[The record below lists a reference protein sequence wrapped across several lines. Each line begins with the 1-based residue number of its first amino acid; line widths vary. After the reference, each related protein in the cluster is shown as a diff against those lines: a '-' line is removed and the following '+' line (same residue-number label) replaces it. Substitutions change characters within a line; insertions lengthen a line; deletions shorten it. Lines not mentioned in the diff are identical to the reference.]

1 MRGRSLARAS
11 LLLVCVALAV
21 SIVAPSAAFAEKTI
35 ALSSGSFSFEIDP
48 GQTGSGEVVVIND
61 GDEDIKVL
69 VYVADVEISD
79 TGEQSF
85 PLPER
90 EGANLLSSPA
100 TWMRVY
106 MPEDSKAVG
115 NTPYLE
121 LKPGQRVPVKF
132 DFTPPRDAN
141 PGDHNIVM
149 FFEMFDFLPE
159 SAGSASQVS
168 GRIGARVQ
176 LRVKGQFV
184 EKVEVRPFEVPAFQI
199 GNSVP
204 YRFTITNSGNVNE
217 RLSGTVSLLD
227 RNEREVVSAE
237 VASDTPVYAGS
248 SLEISGEVTSVVSV
262 IGPHTV
268 EVLLQ
273 YLPQGASTPEE
284 VVVTRTVWMF
294 PLWLLIAVA
303 ASLFA
308 LVIWIGWRAARKR
321 RGPGGPTHTAAPVP
335 PADDDSYY
343 DPDREAPGV
352 TAPSASVARP
362 ATDAHS
368 APGAPSASDVRPEAH
383 APSVAE
389 NQDALQLEY
398 DSED

>member
-1 MRGRSLARAS
+1 MRGRYPAKAS
-11 LLLVCVALAV
+11 TLLVCVALALCLAV
-21 SIVAPSAAFAEKTI
+21 PSAAFAEKTI

-48 GQTGSGEVVVIND
+48 GQTGSGEVIVIND

-69 VYVADVEISD
+69 VYVADVEISE

-132 DFTPPRDAN
+132 DFSPPRDAN
-141 PGDHNIVM
+141 PGDHNVVM

-184 EKVEVRPFEVPAFQI
+184 EKIEVRPFEVPAFQI

-204 YRFTITNSGNVNE
+204 YRFTINNAGNVNE
-217 RLSGTVSLLD
+217 RLTGTVTLLD
-227 RNEREVVSAE
+227 RNEREVVSSE
-237 VASDTPVYAGS
+237 IASDTPVYAGS
-248 SLEISGEVTSVVSV
+248 SLEISGEVTSVASV

-294 PLWLLIAVA
+294 PMWLLIAVA

-321 RGPGGPTHTAAPVP
+321 RGPSDATPAVAPTP
-335 PADDDSYY
+335 PAGDDSYY
-343 DPDREAPGV
+343 DPDREAPKAS
-352 TAPSASVARP
+352 APS
-362 ATDAHS
+362 TDS
-368 APGAPSASDVRPEAH
+368 AG
-383 APSVAE
+383 SVAE
-389 NQDALQLEY
+389 NQDALQLDY
-398 DSED
+398 DS

>member
-1 MRGRSLARAS
+1 MRGRYPAKAS
-11 LLLVCVALAV
+11 ALLVCIALALFLAV
-21 SIVAPSAAFAEKTI
+21 PSAAFAEKTI

-48 GQTGSGEVVVIND
+48 GQTGSGEVIVIND

-69 VYVADVEISD
+69 VYVADVEISE

-132 DFTPPRDAN
+132 DFSPPRDAN
-141 PGDHNIVM
+141 PGDHNVIM

-176 LRVKGQFV
+176 LRVKGQFI
-184 EKVEVRPFEVPAFQI
+184 EKIEVRPFEVPAFQI

-204 YRFTITNSGNVNE
+204 YRFTINNAGNVNE
-217 RLSGTVSLLD
+217 RLTGTVTLLD
-227 RNEREVVSAE
+227 RNEREVVSSE
-237 VASDTPVYAGS
+237 IASDTPVYAGS
-248 SLEISGEVTSVVSV
+248 SLEISGEVTSVASV

-294 PLWLLIAVA
+294 PMWLLIAVA

-321 RGPGGPTHTAAPVP
+321 RGPTDSTPGVAPTP
-335 PADDDSYY
+335 PAGDDSYY
-343 DPDREAPGV
+343 DPDREAPK
-352 TAPSASVARP
+352 A
-362 ATDAHS
+362 S
-368 APGAPSASDVRPEAH
+368 APRADSAGTA
-383 APSVAE
+383 AE